1 MTLEEGV
8 AHMRIT
14 VSTAA
19 LVSLI
24 GLASVGATSAAASIP
39 VDIHVVTDTGAQ
51 LGNLRQYA
59 PSAATV
65 KTYAGDDCIDPTPPA
80 KQSSGQTYT
89 QSAPNMLSAAEEAA
103 DATPSMQ
110 PFRISD
116 ADFASFGALTICSV
130 GAPTPPGFWFL
141 KTDHVANSTGAD
153 QTFIK
158 PGDQLVFYR
167 TPSDFT
173 ADEEMALD
181 APARTTPGSPIAV
194 QVRSYAGDGTVSP
207 GVGATVSGGDAPV
220 AVDAAGNASVTF
232 ATEGVH
238 TLSASKD
245 YNDIPSQSL
254 TVCVARDLDRCPP
267 VRGLQIV
274 GSHEADLIDGT
285 AGADQI
291 KARGGPDKVRA
302 LAGDDRIDVRG
313 GGKDRVTCG
322 AGDDRVKMGKGD
334 KAGKSCEHRS
344 RSAKRHKG
352 GKHKGK
358 SRK

>member
-1 MTLEEGV
+1 
-8 AHMRIT
+8 MRIT

-24 GLASVGATSAAASIP
+24 GLASLGVTSAAASVP

-51 LGNLRQYA
+51 LGDLRQYA

-65 KTYAGDDCIDPTPPA
+65 KTYAGDDCIDPTPPP

-116 ADFASFGALTICSV
+116 ADFTSFGALTICSI

-141 KTDHVANSTGAD
+141 KTNHVGNSTGAD

-167 TPSDFT
+167 SPSDFT
-173 ADEEMALD
+173 ADEELALD
-181 APARTTPGSPIAV
+181 APARTRPGSPITV
-194 QVRSYAGDGTVSP
+194 QVHSYAGDGAVSP
-207 GVGATVSGGDAPV
+207 GAGATVSGGDSPA
-220 AVDAAGNASVTF
+220 AVDAAGDANVSF

-238 TLSASKD
+238 TLVASKD
-245 YNDIPSQSL
+245 YNDIPSQAM

-274 GSHEADLIDGT
+274 GSHEPDQIAGT
-285 AGADQI
+285 PGADQI
-291 KARGGPDKVRA
+291 KARGGRDKVRA
-302 LAGDDRIDVRG
+302 LGGDDRIDVRG
-313 GGKDRVTCG
+313 GGKDRVNCG
-322 AGDDRVKMGKGD
+322 GGDDRVKMGKGD
-334 KAGKSCEHRS
+334 KAGKNCEHRS
-344 RSAKRHKG
+344 RSAKKG
-352 GKHKGK
+352 KHGKHKGK
-358 SRK
+358 SKK